1 MSVPDWGRKNI
12 PGHLYWLMEAYIYM
26 PCINIYE
33 TITFNGI
40 IVIIGMINMLIIK
53 KILRKFKKL
62 YNTLDKQLYFHV
74 NIVWRMSS

>member
-1 MSVPDWGRKNI
+1 
-12 PGHLYWLMEAYIYM
+12 MEAYIYM

-74 NIVWRMSS
+74 NIV